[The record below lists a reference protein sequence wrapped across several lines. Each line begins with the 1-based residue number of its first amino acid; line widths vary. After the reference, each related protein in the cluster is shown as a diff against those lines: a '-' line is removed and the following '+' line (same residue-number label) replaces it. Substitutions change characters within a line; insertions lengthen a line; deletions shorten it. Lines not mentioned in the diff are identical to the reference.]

1 MVRITEFID
10 VNCYISLIMSR
21 RFAVLIAL
29 IAFATSP
36 AIVLA
41 QDAVTPGASRTPA
54 GATGTTNASTLPA
67 ARKPVLQTP
76 SSPAT
81 NPAGEPQSTASEPPQ
96 IIVNPPAPVVQPWT
110 WREQVAWGADIVLAV
125 LGYAGIMLFLR
136 FLKRIERNT
145 ESGATTAQ
153 AALDTAQAALEQ
165 TRALIQL
172 ERPWIVI
179 RVEPSLT
186 KENSFRVMA
195 TNRGRAPGK
204 IVGLLDRVQLAVDET
219 NLPATP
225 EYEGA
230 KSPARPEPIILL
242 PSESVAIKTFSR
254 DDVRSV
260 CKTPEEFEKVEL
272 WEKNIFVYGR
282 VTYRDMVSPTE
293 EPAHTSDWCYWY
305 IHGDKKSALTIAG
318 TPEYNKHT

>member
-1 MVRITEFID
+1 MLRDAELIH
-10 VNCYISLIMSR
+10 VNWYISLIMSR
-21 RFAVLIAL
+21 RFAVFIAL

-41 QDAVTPGASRTPA
+41 QAPVTPEANRAPA
-54 GATGTTNASTLPA
+54 RAVVSPNGSALPA
-67 ARKPVLQTP
+67 ARKPVAQAPLSTT
-76 SSPAT
+76 T
-81 NPAGEPQSTASEPPQ
+81 NPNTDPETAASQAPQ
-96 IIVNPPAPVVQPWT
+96 IIVNPPAPVVAPWT
-110 WREQVAWGADIVLAV
+110 WREQVAWGANIVLAV

-136 FLKRIERNT
+136 MLKRVEQNT
-145 ESGATTAQ
+145 ESGAATAQ

-165 TRALIQL
+165 TRALVEL
-172 ERPWIVI
+172 ERPWIVV

-195 TNRGRAPGK
+195 TNRGRAPAK
-204 IVGLLDRVQLAVDET
+204 IVGLMDRVEVAVDET
-219 NLPATP
+219 NLPTTP

-254 DDVRSV
+254 DDARTV
-260 CKTPEEFEKVEL
+260 CKTPEEFEKIEL
-272 WEKNIFVYGR
+272 WEKNIFLHGR
-282 VTYRDMVSPTE
+282 VTYRDMASSTE
-293 EPAHTSDWCYWY
+293 PPAHTTDWCYWY

-318 TPEYNKHT
+318 TPEYNKHS